1 MDSIVNTIPSQTAS
15 ALPRYV
21 EKNQLLSQLIATGPD
36 FLKSRLHF
44 VHLSANDTI
53 YNEGDRVN
61 YAYFP
66 LDSVVSSMA
75 MLKDGA
81 TVEIAMFGNESLI
94 GLSSIFGPRTN
105 QYWTRMCL
113 GGRLAKLDVED
124 LIVAFSE
131 NKQVAKLVLQ
141 SYTTLVTHLSQ
152 RSVCHAKHSVMERFC
167 CWLLMIQDRVPEGS
181 IRLTQELVAS
191 RLGTRRAGITVA
203 ARMLFDER
211 ALVYRRG
218 MLKIKDRDA
227 LEQHACECYSLL
239 SVKSEQPAQPKST
252 LQPVRGVV
260 LPLDQS
266 RRFVPGRVSGI

>member
-1 MDSIVNTIPSQTAS
+1 MDSIVNTISSQTAS
-15 ALPRYV
+15 SLPRYV
-21 EKNQLLSQLIATGPD
+21 EKNQLLSQLIAAGPD

-44 VHLSANDTI
+44 VHLSANETI

-75 MLKDGA
+75 MLRDGA

-94 GLSSIFGPRTN
+94 GLSTIFGPRTN

-131 NKQVAKLVLQ
+131 SKQVAKIVLQ
-141 SYTTLVTHLSQ
+141 SYTSLVTHISQ

-167 CWLLMIQDRVPEGS
+167 CWLLMIQDRVPDGS

-203 ARMLFDER
+203 ARMLFDEK
-211 ALVYRRG
+211 ALEYRRG
-218 MLKIKDRDA
+218 MLRIKDREA

-239 SVKSEQPAQPKST
+239 SVKSEHVTQPLPAPQA
-252 LQPVRGVV
+252 VRGVV
-260 LPLDQS
+260 LPINPL
-266 RRFVPGRVSGI
+266 RRFVPGRISGV